1 MEQKEN
7 SEIIVIKSDKEW
19 IQNIMGET
27 ICHLIGSV
35 GIIAMISFFMLY
47 PSQVPRC

>member
-19 IQNIMGET
+19 IQEIKADT
-27 ICHLIGSV
+27 TSHVIGSV
-35 GIIAMISFFMLY
+35 GIIAIISFFMLY
-47 PSQVPRC
+47 LSNQN